1 MNEPAITAL
10 DLTGQNSEPIPNKF
24 FRQHEPAAELA
35 IVFPGLRYTCD
46 MPLLYYT
53 TRLLVKRGADVLQ
66 LHTDYN
72 RPDFESAS
80 PIARAQWIGSD
91 ALAGLQ
97 AGQSQ
102 RSYERLVLVG
112 KSIGTLA
119 MGFLLAGGTAPLAAT
134 IWLTPLLHQPLL
146 VQAACLCTGPALFAV
161 GEADSTYDAN
171 AIHQIQQAT
180 RAQVVVLEG
189 ANHSLEVPG
198 DLKRSIQHLGTVMEA
213 ITRTIA

>member
-1 MNEPAITAL
+1 MNEPAITTL
-10 DLTGQNSEPIPNKF
+10 ELTGQHNAPIPNTY
-24 FRQHEPAAELA
+24 FRQPEPATELA

-91 ALAGLQ
+91 ALVSLQ

-102 RSYERLVLVG
+102 QSYERVVLVG

-119 MGFLLAGGTAPLAAT
+119 MGFLLAGGAALQAAT

-146 VQAACLCTGPALFAV
+146 VQAACLCSGPALFAV
-161 GEADSTYDAN
+161 GEADGTYDAN
-171 AIHQIQQAT
+171 AIRQIQQAT
-180 RAQVVVLEG
+180 RAQVVVLAD

-198 DLKRSIQHLGTVMEA
+198 DLERSIQHLATVMGA
-213 ITRTIA
+213 ITRTLA